1 MTKAKS
7 KGEKD
12 AVQRQE
18 TLNSKIRM
26 DGVGEDPAIQ
36 AITSKEFLTANDVEA
51 AKMAAGIAK
60 ILRGDLT
67 AEFDERL
74 NKYLEL
80 VSKQMEEERKY
91 NEGRIKWLEEKM
103 EKANALRSVSD
114 SDKDRSAAHAAEVA
128 KQAREEAVSES
139 AHELLKFRKRC
150 AEAPK
155 VTVTSYGRPYR
166 SRSGIKYETEV
177 IKYSVGMRTIQFV
190 LPIGQA
196 TELPDF
202 IAAEYGRRKQEE
214 MKLDTLK
221 DDLNVSNKIQP
232 FDKIAQKHPE
242 IDPRHGA
249 NTMSGNE
256 MLQMAEATKELKT

>member
-91 NEGRIKWLEEKM
+91 NEGRIKWLEENRHLLGDNFDAAYFKRFGFGTLGGG
-103 EKANALRSVSD
+103 EKDIYETMVF
-114 SDKDRSAAHAAEVA
+114 KAEKSNNKCCPYRIISWENVES
-128 KQAREEAVSES
+128 KRYETDGEAVKGHS
-139 AHELLKFRKRC
+139 
-150 AEAPK
+150 
-155 VTVTSYGRPYR
+155 
-166 SRSGIKYETEV
+166 
-177 IKYSVGMRTIQFV
+177 
-190 LPIGQA
+190 
-196 TELPDF
+196 
-202 IAAEYGRRKQEE
+202 
-214 MKLDTLK
+214 KLCK
-221 DDLNVSNKIQP
+221 KWSK
-232 FDKIAQKHPE
+232 K
-242 IDPRHGA
+242 
-249 NTMSGNE
+249 
-256 MLQMAEATKELKT
+256 